1 MSQEA
6 GFMGA
11 DVEKLTMEALTGTGG
26 PSDYEG
32 QRYNAQE
39 RATQRLD
46 GAPIDEVRQK
56 LEEQYLTPGDKLNAT
71 QK

>member
-1 MSQEA
+1 MPGSIR
-6 GFMGA
+6 A

-39 RATQRLD
+39 RASQRLD

-56 LEEQYLTPGDKLNAT
+56 LEEQYLTPGVKLNAT

>member
-1 MSQEA
+1 
-6 GFMGA
+6 
-11 DVEKLTMEALTGTGG
+11 MEALTGTGG